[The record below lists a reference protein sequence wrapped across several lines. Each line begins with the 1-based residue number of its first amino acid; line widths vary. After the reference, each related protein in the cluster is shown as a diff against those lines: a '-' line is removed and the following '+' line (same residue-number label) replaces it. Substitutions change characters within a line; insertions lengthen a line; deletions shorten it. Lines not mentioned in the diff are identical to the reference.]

1 MYQILLI
8 EDDRSIREELSL
20 VLSNAGYEVSYLE
33 EFTEVVEQIKQR
45 NPQLILLDVNLPRE
59 DGFHLCTK
67 IRSFSEVPII
77 FVTSRNTDMDEL
89 QSMML
94 GGDDYIAKPYNTAIL
109 LLRIGTLLKRVY
121 KDESRVTLV
130 YQGATLNIE
139 SGKLET
145 EHESV
150 ELTKSETRIMG
161 YLFRNTGRI
170 VTRNELIDYLW
181 DNELFIDDNTL
192 SVNITR
198 IRNKLACLKMENL
211 IKTKY
216 KQGYY
221 LE

>member
-139 SGKLET
+139 SGKLEI

-150 ELTKSETRIMG
+150 ELTKSETRILG